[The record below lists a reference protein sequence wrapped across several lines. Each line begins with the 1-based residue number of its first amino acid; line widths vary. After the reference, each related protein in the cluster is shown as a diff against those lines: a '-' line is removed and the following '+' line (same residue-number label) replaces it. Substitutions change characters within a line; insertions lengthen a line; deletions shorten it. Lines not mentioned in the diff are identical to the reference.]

1 MHEDPE
7 RQEPPRRIDAEA
19 KAKFVAALR
28 KGARLDAAAAAAGFS
43 LTGLYAAR
51 RRDPAFKAAW
61 QGALATSAA
70 AERRARAYRE
80 RGEGGEVRIAM
91 ANRRIYQRRRRR
103 NVRFDAAAREAF
115 LTHFNAT
122 CDTKAAAEAA
132 GVHES
137 TVRLHAR
144 TDREF
149 AAAYRDA
156 LAEGYVRLEAEA
168 VRQRVAAQARLRAAI
183 EAADDWPGT
192 GEGAAMPAAC
202 PECGRI
208 DDPGAEFDHVMK
220 LFARWGRQPRRPDRH
235 FRPDGRRQRWTFDQA
250 ITLLDKKLR
259 AMGAR
264 TDAPPPDEGK
274 E

>member
-91 ANRRIYQRRRRR
+91 ANRRIYQRRRR

-115 LTHFNAT
+115 LTHFTAT

-168 VRQRVAAQARLRAAI
+168 VASAS
-183 EAADDWPGT
+183 P
-192 GEGAAMPAAC
+192 
-202 PECGRI
+202 
-208 DDPGAEFDHVMK
+208 
-220 LFARWGRQPRRPDRH
+220 PRRASAPQS
-235 FRPDGRRQRWTFDQA
+235 RPPTIGPARVRA
-250 ITLLDKKLR
+250 LR
-259 AMGAR
+259 CPLP
-264 TDAPPPDEGK
+264 APNAAASTIRAPSSTMS
-274 E
+274 